1 MGAFGMTDTERII
14 ELGECYN
21 TPSKA
26 AVRIAE
32 LERELAEQKRLCD
45 AMHEDL
51 HSHDER
57 REWAERELADAHDHY
72 QPQID
77 DGIRMLNEANAQNAA
92 LRERIASLEQLTQEQ
107 HTENADLV
115 TVNAALREALI
126 QFGQEWKFLIEIG
139 QLDDHG
145 ELARAESLVG
155 PIPAKHHGTDEI
167 ARGPSAQPA
176 HDALVRNIRHA
187 ANVVGR
193 GNGLSLGDVA
203 MIRDTLDDAATALM
217 REGGG

>member
-1 MGAFGMTDTERII
+1 MSDTERII
-14 ELGECYN
+14 ELGELYN

-32 LERELAEQKRLCD
+32 LERKLAEQTRLCD

-57 REWAERELADAHDHY
+57 RERAERERDEAK
-72 QPQID
+72 
-77 DGIRMLNEANAQNAA
+77 IRANENALLVIQAGKENAA